1 MSEEIGLSEIKI
13 LLLDD
18 DEDDFII
25 IEYMLEELVDEFNPV
40 IDWQSEFAKAE
51 KLVENGDYDICLV
64 DYRLGERNGLEFLE
78 MIRDKQLKIPIILL
92 TGQGDSAIDF
102 EAMKLGAS
110 DYLIKGEF
118 DSRLLG
124 RSIRYALQSRSALN
138 ELNAEEEKYRSL
150 FERSV
155 DPIYITNKEHLFIDV
170 NPAFL
175 ELFEYKKDRLLSLS
189 LKSIF
194 KSKKTYSYF
203 NQELAKIL
211 QVKGFEAKLCTES
224 RKEVDCII
232 NCVALKNE
240 NGKIYGYQGVIHDRT
255 DKKRAERELLVAEK
269 LATTGQMARSIAH
282 EVRNPLTNL
291 HLALEQ
297 LKDEIE
303 DESVDLYLDI
313 IQRNA
318 ERIGQLVTDMM
329 SSSKPKPLNK
339 QQISI
344 NKLLDETLQKTQDR
358 FQLRGIKLQKDFET
372 EIANFQGDEEQ
383 LKTAFLNII
392 INAIEAMEEN
402 KGKLQ
407 VATYVED
414 SHIVTEIKDNG
425 RGISEEKI
433 NRLFDPF
440 FTAKKGGMGL
450 GLTSTKNIL
459 NNHDARLEV
468 ESEEGK
474 GTTFYVY
481 FNSN

>member
-1 MSEEIGLSEIKI
+1 MNEEKDFSQIKI

-25 IEYMLEELVDEFNPV
+25 VEDMLDELVNEFKSDVN
-40 IDWQSEFAKAE
+40 WQSDYDEAV
-51 KLVENGDYDICLV
+51 KLLNNDSFDICLV

-78 MIRDKQLKIPIILL
+78 SIRSKGNNIPIILL

-118 DSRLLG
+118 DSKLLG
-124 RSIRYALQSRSALN
+124 RSIRYAIQRADTLK
-138 ELNAEEEKYRSL
+138 ELNAKEEKYRSL

-155 DPIYITNKEHLFIDV
+155 DAIYITNKEHLFIDI
-170 NPAFL
+170 NPAFVAL
-175 ELFEYKKDRLLSLS
+175 LEYKKDRVLSLS

-203 NQELAKIL
+203 NQELAKDS

-224 RKEVDCII
+224 NKELDCII
-232 NCVALKNE
+232 NCVALKDE
-240 NGKIYGYQGVIHDRT
+240 SGEIYGYQGVIHDRT
-255 DKKRAERELLVAEK
+255 EKKRAEKELLVAEK

-291 HLALEQ
+291 NLAMEQ

-303 DESVDLYLDI
+303 GEETDLYLDI
-313 IQRNA
+313 IHRNA
-318 ERIGQLVTDMM
+318 DRIEQLITDML

-339 QQISI
+339 EEISF
-344 NKLLDETLQKTQDR
+344 NELLDQTLAETEDR
-358 FQLRGIKLQKDFET
+358 LQLRGIKLEKSMDG
-372 EIANFQGDEEQ
+372 NLPKCQGDREQ
-383 LKTAFLNII
+383 LKTAFLNVI

-402 KGKLQ
+402 KGKLKVNTFMSNESIIAQ
-407 VATYVED
+407 IE
-414 SHIVTEIKDNG
+414 DNG
-425 RGISEEKI
+425 EGISEEEL

-440 FTAKKGGMGL
+440 FTGKRGGMGL

-459 NNHDARLEV
+459 NSHNARVEV
-468 ESEEGK
+468 ESTKGE
-474 GTTFYVY
+474 GTTFNIY
-481 FNSN
+481 FDIK